1 VALEPDLI
9 ARVDAETRS
18 ALSPLVDADWAVR
31 AGDMEWSCWETG
43 VHLADAYWHHA
54 ARILAQPR
62 DAFLPAEIRLE
73 EWADVEGL
81 LRVIGVNAELLRRAA
96 VGADPDS
103 RAWHPWGASD
113 PEGSIA
119 IGAAEG
125 LVHTWDIAHG
135 LGSEWRPPGELC
147 VPVLER
153 LFPGAP
159 GGDPAS
165 VLLWCTGREALPD
178 RERLTRWRWYS
189 SVRTD
194 HR

>member
-1 VALEPDLI
+1 MTLSPDLISRVDEQTRLALEP
-9 ARVDAETRS
+9 
-18 ALSPLVDADWAVR
+18 LVNADWSVP

-54 ARILAQPR
+54 ARILAEPTE
-62 DAFLPAEIRLE
+62 AFLPAEMRME
-73 EWADVEGL
+73 DGADVEGL

-96 VGADPDS
+96 IDADPAS
-103 RAWHPWGASD
+103 RAWHVWGASD

-119 IGAAEG
+119 IGATEG
-125 LVHTWDIAHG
+125 LIHTWDIAHG

-159 GGDPAS
+159 AGDPTS
-165 VLLWCTGREALPD
+165 VLLWSTGREALPGH
-178 RERLTRWRWYS
+178 ERLTRWRWFS
-189 SVRTD
+189 SPRD
-194 HR
+194 